1 MKNWG
6 CVSLEGKE
14 KHRTQKT
21 HVEMLKKREFQGQ
34 GQSEKRLSHSGPW
47 AKAPNSGHESL
58 SALARQGPWSAR
70 WTCSSLWPGAC
81 WQWSCT
87 VLFEL
92 LPDTGS
98 VSSSS
103 RNWDQKWTQQSSWE
117 QSVWEA
123 VKELLLMLSG
133 LASLV
138 YPLALLISPSG
149 FWGPSLM
156 IL

>member
-1 MKNWG
+1 MCFLG
-6 CVSLEGKE
+6 GKRNTE
-14 KHRTQKT
+14 NTENTCRD
-21 HVEMLKKREFQGQ
+21 VEEREFQGQ

-70 WTCSSLWPGAC
+70 RTCSSLWPGAC